1 MYNVNEIQSNN
12 RDLLDFIVLK
22 PSRIL
27 IQWTTV
33 GSADEYLHIAV
44 KF

>member
-12 RDLLDFIVLK
+12 RDLLDFIALK
-22 PSRIL
+22 QSRTMM
-27 IQWTTV
+27 QWTRT
-33 GSADEYLHIAV
+33 GSVDEYLHIAL